1 MGDGMFM
8 YDELLS
14 IEAKFDLFNET
25 IKRVK
30 EYFLSWKEELPND
43 FYTFISE
50 NNIQMDTDSN
60 LKNVVFRPFKIG
72 YEIRVAQEN
81 IIAISVVLDIFVE
94 NNDSP
99 ICSYYCYYDKEGTMI
114 DNFIDC

>member
-1 MGDGMFM
+1 MASISYMGDGMFM

-50 NNIQMDTDSN
+50 NNIQMDIDSN
-60 LKNVVFRPFKIG
+60 LKNVVLRPFKIG

-81 IIAISVVLDIFVE
+81 IIAISVVLGMYGWL
-94 NNDSP
+94 N
-99 ICSYYCYYDKEGTMI
+99 
-114 DNFIDC
+114 